1 MAFNTLLIGGRGT
14 IGSGLRKYLPG
25 MDGRYRF
32 CSIDLPGAPDRAGD
46 HGRGGRA
53 GRADQAG
60 QMGQADQPGRG
71 GRAGR
76 DERFIDM
83 DINEEPD
90 RFRALLPGFDLVVYL
105 ARQGDLAAMN
115 KMTDLVFESVLAL
128 GGPGGTGGTSGP
140 GGTGGTSGPGGPN
153 GPDGPDGTGDTG
165 GPGNTGGQ
173 GGTGGRPM
181 IVGSSSV
188 HAVDDAYRFF
198 ESGAYALIA
207 DRKFDAIENWP
218 DPIPAHLPAC
228 PINDYG
234 REKAYVETWV
244 ERASARG
251 CGATAVRW
259 GGVNP
264 GNSPIVEE
272 RGYFAVWC
280 HQQDAAAMVHAAY
293 TAHLAG
299 RLPAGRHYF
308 VISDNTYNIFDIE
321 TPKEEIGYLPTHNAE
336 TFFRQSSSDRRA

>member
-1 MAFNTLLIGGRGT
+1 MTFNTLLIGGRGT

-25 MDGRYRF
+25 MDERYRF
-32 CSIDLPGAPDRAGD
+32 CSIDLPGAPDRAED
-46 HGRGGRA
+46 RGRA
-53 GRADQAG
+53 GQADRADRADRADGAGQADRADGVDGADGAGQAEEADQA
-60 QMGQADQPGRG
+60 D
-71 GRAGR
+71 
-76 DERFIDM
+76 RFIDM
-83 DINEEPD
+83 DITEEPD
-90 RFRALLPGFDLVVYL
+90 RFMALLPGFDLVVYL

-115 KMTDLVFESVLAL
+115 RMSDLVFESVLAL
-128 GGPGGTGGTSGP
+128 
-140 GGTGGTSGPGGPN
+140 
-153 GPDGPDGTGDTG
+153 DR
-165 GPGNTGGQ
+165 
-173 GGTGGRPM
+173 RPM

-188 HAVDDAYRFF
+188 HAVDDIYRFF
-198 ESGAYALIA
+198 ESGEYALIA

-218 DPIPAHLPAC
+218 EPIPALLPAC

-234 REKAYVETWV
+234 REKAYVECWV
-244 ERASARG
+244 QRAASQG
-251 CGATAVRW
+251 CGAMAVRW

-264 GNSPIVEE
+264 GNTPIVEE

-299 RLPAGRHYF
+299 SLPPGRHYF

-336 TFFRQSSSDRRA
+336 TFFSRPTSERSE

>member
-25 MDGRYRF
+25 MDRRYRF

-46 HGRGGRA
+46 HGRGGQA
-53 GRADQAG
+53 GRDEQV
-60 QMGQADQPGRG
+60 GRG
-71 GRAGR
+71 GRGVQACR

-128 GGPGGTGGTSGP
+128 GGPGGP
-140 GGTGGTSGPGGPN
+140 GGTGDPGGKGDP
-153 GPDGPDGTGDTG
+153 GDTGDTG
-165 GPGNTGGQ
+165 GKGDPSDP
-173 GGTGGRPM
+173 GGTDRRPM

-218 DPIPAHLPAC
+218 EPIPAHLPAC

-234 REKAYVETWV
+234 REKAYVESWV
-244 ERASARG
+244 ERASGRG

-264 GNSPIVEE
+264 GNTPIVEE

-293 TAHLAG
+293 TAHLDG

>member
-1 MAFNTLLIGGRGT
+1 
-14 IGSGLRKYLPG
+14 
-25 MDGRYRF
+25 
-32 CSIDLPGAPDRAGD
+32 
-46 HGRGGRA
+46 
-53 GRADQAG
+53 
-60 QMGQADQPGRG
+60 
-71 GRAGR
+71 
-76 DERFIDM
+76 M

-115 KMTDLVFESVLAL
+115 GMTDLVFESVLAL
-128 GGPGGTGGTSGP
+128 GGPGGPGDTGGPGGP
-140 GGTGGTSGPGGPN
+140 GGTG
-153 GPDGPDGTGDTG
+153 GTGDTG
-165 GPGNTGGQ
+165 GPGTGNP
-173 GGTGGRPM
+173 GGTDRRPM

-218 DPIPAHLPAC
+218 EPIPAHLPAC

-234 REKAYVETWV
+234 REKAYVESWV
-244 ERASARG
+244 ERAAGRG

-264 GNSPIVEE
+264 RNTPIVEE

-336 TFFRQSSSDRRA
+336 TFFRQSSSSRRA

>member
-25 MDGRYRF
+25 MDSRYRF
-32 CSIDLPGAPDRAGD
+32 CSIDLPGAPDRAEER
-46 HGRGGRA
+46 GRGGRA

-60 QMGQADQPGRG
+60 QGGQTGRIEQAGQTGQALRGDRTDQADQADQVDQ
-71 GRAGR
+71 AGPA
-76 DERFIDM
+76 ERFIDM

-128 GGPGGTGGTSGP
+128 GGPGGP
-140 GGTGGTSGPGGPN
+140 GIS
-153 GPDGPDGTGDTG
+153 G
-165 GPGNTGGQ
+165 GPGEGGPGE
-173 GGTGGRPM
+173 GGPDGRPM

-198 ESGAYALIA
+198 ESGAYAQIA

-218 DPIPAHLPAC
+218 APIPARLPAC

-234 REKAYVETWV
+234 REKAYVESWV
-244 ERASARG
+244 ERASGQG

-264 GNSPIVEE
+264 GNTPIVEE

-299 RLPAGRHYF
+299 RLPPARHYF
-308 VISDNTYNIFDIE
+308 VISDNTYNIFDIQ
-321 TPKEEIGYLPTHNAE
+321 TPKEEIGYQPTHNAE
-336 TFFRQSSSDRRA
+336 TFFRRQSSGRSE

>member
-1 MAFNTLLIGGRGT
+1 
-14 IGSGLRKYLPG
+14 
-25 MDGRYRF
+25 
-32 CSIDLPGAPDRAGD
+32 
-46 HGRGGRA
+46 
-53 GRADQAG
+53 
-60 QMGQADQPGRG
+60 
-71 GRAGR
+71 
-76 DERFIDM
+76 
-83 DINEEPD
+83 
-90 RFRALLPGFDLVVYL
+90 
-105 ARQGDLAAMN
+105 MN

-128 GGPGGTGGTSGP
+128 GGPGGTGDT
-140 GGTGGTSGPGGPN
+140 GGTGGTG
-153 GPDGPDGTGDTG
+153 GTGD
-165 GPGNTGGQ
+165 P
-173 GGTGGRPM
+173 GGTDRRPM

-218 DPIPAHLPAC
+218 DPIPARLPAC

-234 REKAYVETWV
+234 REKAYVESWV
-244 ERASARG
+244 ERAAGRG

-264 GNSPIVEE
+264 GNTPIVEE

-293 TAHLAG
+293 TAHLVG
-299 RLPAGRHYF
+299 RLPPGRHYF
-308 VISDNTYNIFDIE
+308 VISDNTYNIFDIQ